1 MPKVQDIRKMARAGC
16 SVAEISRETG
26 VSEPT
31 VRKYIRKADFSPAVP
46 AKKKAPSMLD
56 EHKPVVDM
64 WIEEDRRNWH
74 KQRHT
79 ATRIHERLVAEHGF
93 EGSYSTVQRYVKE
106 YKAAHKDQRDEYLE
120 LEWRPGEMQVDFG
133 QADFRVV
140 GVRKRLHDLVCD
152 FPFSNVGLAQV
163 FPGETAECVCEG
175 LMAVFRYIGGVPT
188 RIVFDNATGVGRRIC
203 GEIRTSSLSAAFAEH
218 FGFDY
223 SFCNPRSGW
232 EKGGVENKVGALRR
246 SLFVPVPSFD
256 RIELYNK
263 RLLDECMRHSDK
275 EHYRKGEGQLALFEE
290 DCFALRPLP
299 EAPFSAV
306 SYSTHKA
313 DKHGNVTLGGCHR
326 YSTDPAYGRCELI
339 VGEGA
344 FEVAVYDMDGTLVAT
359 HPRAYGKKPTESVDP
374 VSQLALLC
382 RKPGGWADSR
392 VRTALP
398 DDLREW
404 MDSQEAPERA
414 KTLRLL
420 RDVCEE
426 SGWSPAVEAM
436 ARAVEA
442 GGSMDRATV
451 GILAGGIAN
460 GRGVVEYDEAVDMS
474 DYDAAFAAIGGE

>member
-106 YKAAHKDQRDEYLE
+106 YKAAHKDQRDEYLD

-203 GEIRTSSLSAAFAEH
+203 GEIRTSSLFAAFAEH

-256 RIELYNK
+256 RVDLYNK
-263 RLLDECMRHSDK
+263 RLLDECMRMADK
-275 EHYRKGEGQLALFEE
+275 EHYLKGEPESQLFQEDLF
-290 DCFALRPLP
+290 AMSGLP
-299 EAPFSAV
+299 AAP
-306 SYSTHKA
+306 YSCVRWVTPKA
-313 DKHGNVTLGGCHR
+313 DKKGRVRVDGRHW
-326 YSTDPAYGRCELI
+326 YSTDPSLAGLELP
-339 VGEGA
+339 VALGA
-344 FEVAVYDMDGTLVAT
+344 ATVEVHAPDGALVCT
-359 HPRAYGKKPTESVDP
+359 HRRAYGKAPTDTSDP
-374 VSQLALLC
+374 GSQLALLAN
-382 RKPGGWADSR
+382 RPGAWDDSR
-392 VRTALP
+392 VRAALP
-398 DDLREW
+398 DDLRGY
-404 MDSQEAPERA
+404 MDSLERPRRSESI
-414 KTLRLL
+414 RLL
-420 RDVCEE
+420 RDQCAE
-426 SGWSPAVEAM
+426 SGW
-436 ARAVEA
+436 
-442 GGSMDRATV
+442 DATV
-451 GILAGGIAN
+451 GAASEALAAT
-460 GRGVVEYDEAVDMS
+460 GRVDEASVAAVLARSRSGAVVYDDPVDLTV
-474 DYDAAFAAIGGE
+474 YDAAMGAL